1 MTAIALL
8 LSTLFAGLA
17 LASPAP
23 RADTAVN
30 TTSCNSDTFVY
41 QQLVGYGLTAS
52 DSRDKFG
59 DTAGGI
65 GSSAVIDPKS
75 WTVDK
80 KGVYSGILWGLPD
93 RGWNTEGTL
102 NFQPRVHKFKITFKP
117 DYTSTVQNPSSS
129 PNLQL
134 QYLDTIRFTDPAGIP
149 LTGLDPDAHG
159 PYLTYPGFPDLPSA
173 TYTGDGFGLDG
184 PGGRRVSMDSEGIV
198 LMDDGSFWI
207 SDEYGPYIYHF
218 SPSGQ
223 MLSAIRPPPAIIPM
237 RNGTDSFSA
246 ASPPRYDPDIEV
258 LPESNPTGRAN
269 NQGFEGLTS
278 SPDGKT
284 LYVLTQSA
292 LDQDG
297 GLKSANRRN
306 ARFLQY
312 DISADPSKAAPA
324 LKAEYVVQLPLYS
337 YSNNTKV
344 AAQSEVH
351 YISSTQFL
359 VLARDSGAGHGQD
372 SSASLYRHIDVF
384 DISKATNIAGSTYDC
399 TTCSI
404 ASNSNSTGVVL
415 NPAIV
420 PATYCPW
427 LDFNVN
433 SQLNRFGLHNGGAQ
447 DAGLLNEKWESIA
460 LVPVINPSSA
470 PKCKDGD
477 GDGDGYTKTSTD
489 GDSDYFLFS
498 LSDNDFIT
506 QNGFM
511 DGGNLAYADE
521 SGYDL
526 DNQVLVFKVKLPTH

>member
-1 MTAIALL
+1 MTAKALL

-23 RADTAVN
+23 RADAAVN
-30 TTSCNSDTFVY
+30 TTSCNADTFVY

-65 GSSAVIDPKS
+65 GSSAAIDPKS

-102 NFQPRVHKFKITFKP
+102 NYQPRVHKFKITFKP
-117 DYTSTVQNPSSS
+117 NYTSTVKSPSS

-134 QYLDTIRFTDPAGIP
+134 QYLDTIRFTDPSGEP
-149 LTGLDPDAHG
+149 MTGLDPDAHG
-159 PYLTYPGFPDLPSA
+159 PYLTYPGFPELPSA
-173 TYTGDGFGLDG
+173 TYTGDGFGLNG
-184 PGGRRVSMDSEGIV
+184 TGGRRVSLDSEGIV
-198 LMDDGSFWI
+198 LMEDGSFWI
-207 SDEYGPYIYHF
+207 SDEYGPYVYHF
-218 SPSGQ
+218 SPSGK
-223 MLSAIRPPPAIIPM
+223 MLSAIRPPPAFIPE

-246 ASPPRYDPDIEV
+246 ASPPRYDPDIET

-297 GLKSANRRN
+297 GLKSANRYNTR
-306 ARFLQY
+306 LVQY
-312 DISADPSKAAPA
+312 DISNPSKPVV
-324 LKAEYVVQLPLYS
+324 KAEYVVQLPR
-337 YSNNTKV
+337 YSNNNKV

-351 YISSTQFL
+351 YISETQFL

-372 SSASLYRHIDVF
+372 SSTSLYRHIDVF

-399 TTCSI
+399 TTCSV
-404 ASNSNSTGVVL
+404 ASNSSGVL

-433 SQLNRFGLHNGGAQ
+433 SQLNRFGLHNGGEQ

-460 LVPVINPSSA
+460 LVPVNPSA
-470 PKCKDGD
+470 PKCKDG
-477 GDGDGYTKTSTD
+477 YTKSD
-489 GDSDYFLFS
+489 GEYFLFS

-511 DGGNLAYADE
+511 DGGNLPYADE